1 MKATRTRL
9 LTLAAFVLFSI
20 TLRAGAEA
28 SFSDNFLTSVNYQTN
43 GVAGTIW
50 NGIYLGAGEFPNATS
65 VGAAPGTV
73 SVADAYI
80 TSPGVLTFASLQTDW
95 ENTADDGVFLFKIIT
110 GDFDMSVQVIGPTDA
125 GTYNLPGLMVR
136 AFGTNGSP
144 APNNSENSLLWTRF
158 EWLNHVNM
166 LKNNVNGAKADTVL
180 GAPAPNT
187 NYWLRINR
195 VGNVFSLYEKG
206 SAPAAW
212 NSVGTVTRADFSG
225 LPLQVGIEHSDYAGG
240 ATRTA
245 QYANFSLT
253 VSNMGPF
260 SSKPNN
266 PTGLVLA
273 TTPDGNIQAS
283 WTPSAP
289 ASLVTVWTGNN
300 MIKETPADGI
310 NYSGNAAYGL
320 GAGLAGANYYVA
332 YSGSGSSVTISNLV
346 PGVNCHVAVY
356 CYSTSPNPIAYSK
369 KAAVGS
375 ITAPGI
381 SPGTVIAEA
390 SVEGTNVL
398 ITFNSNPPKWYIVQ
412 YTASLS
418 PPNWQNLFAIPV
430 QATSTIMSQLH
441 LGGATNVQGYYRIAQ
456 FDSPP
461 PGVNLAVVATDLT
474 SYVSPW
480 ETLSAINNG
489 FDPANSGDT
498 SHGEY
503 GNWAGN
509 GGKRHPMGR
518 V

>member
-1 MKATRTRL
+1 MKDPSDAHPTRHEI
-9 LTLAAFVLFSI
+9 TLAALSCLFFI
-20 TLRAGAEA
+20 ALRAGAEA

-65 VGAAPGTV
+65 AGAAPGTV

-110 GDFDMSVQVIGPTDA
+110 GDFDMSVQIIGPTDA

-144 APNNSENSLLWTRF
+144 APNNSENSFLWTRF

-166 LKNNVNGAKADTVL
+166 LKNNVNGVKADTVL

-212 NSVGTVTRADFSG
+212 NNVGTVTRADFSG

-289 ASLVTVWTGNN
+289 ASLV
-300 MIKETPADGI
+300 PF
-310 NYSGNAAYGL
+310 
-320 GAGLAGANYYVA
+320 GLA
-332 YSGSGSSVTISNLV
+332 T
-346 PGVNCHVAVY
+346 
-356 CYSTSPNPIAYSK
+356 T
-369 KAAVGS
+369 
-375 ITAPGI
+375 
-381 SPGTVIAEA
+381 
-390 SVEGTNVL
+390 
-398 ITFNSNPPKWYIVQ
+398 
-412 YTASLS
+412 
-418 PPNWQNLFAIPV
+418 
-430 QATSTIMSQLH
+430 
-441 LGGATNVQGYYRIAQ
+441 
-456 FDSPP
+456 
-461 PGVNLAVVATDLT
+461 
-474 SYVSPW
+474 
-480 ETLSAINNG
+480 
-489 FDPANSGDT
+489 
-498 SHGEY
+498 
-503 GNWAGN
+503 
-509 GGKRHPMGR
+509 
-518 V
+518 